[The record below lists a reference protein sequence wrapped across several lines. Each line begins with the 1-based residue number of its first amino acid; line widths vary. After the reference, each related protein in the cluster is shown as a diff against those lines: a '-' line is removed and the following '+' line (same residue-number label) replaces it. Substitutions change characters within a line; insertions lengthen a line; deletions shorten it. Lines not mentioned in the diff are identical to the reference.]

1 MMKNERLL
9 KIIYILIEKEFVTA
23 KELAETLEVSIRTIY
38 RDIDSLTAAKIPVYT
53 TSGKGGGV
61 GLLEDFVIDKS
72 HVTSDEQQKIIK
84 ALESTKKAPT
94 LDVDDTINKL
104 QSLFEQERPSVTS
117 DWLEV
122 DLSRWGSSKDNEKFE
137 ELKQAI
143 ENHLVCQ
150 FVYFTPTAKQLK
162 EVEPVRLIF
171 KSNTWYLQAFTK
183 ESRDYRIYKLS
194 QILNLRVQNNTFN
207 NHQDVPSIMLSD
219 SFPNLYEEVV
229 IKFPETSGYKLLED
243 FEQDQVIELENGD
256 YQVVARIPIDRWLVS
271 YILSFGQEVE
281 IYKPE
286 NLKRK
291 VKEEVRRLNLKYNE

>member
-1 MMKNERLL
+1 MKNERLL